1 MINEFNFDD
10 GNSIDLPLGFFVFCD
25 LDGALV
31 DTDYANYL
39 SYRRAVI
46 ESTSGTYDVNFS
58 N

>member
-1 MINEFNFDD
+1 MMATPLIY
-10 GNSIDLPLGFFVFCD
+10 PLGFFVFCD